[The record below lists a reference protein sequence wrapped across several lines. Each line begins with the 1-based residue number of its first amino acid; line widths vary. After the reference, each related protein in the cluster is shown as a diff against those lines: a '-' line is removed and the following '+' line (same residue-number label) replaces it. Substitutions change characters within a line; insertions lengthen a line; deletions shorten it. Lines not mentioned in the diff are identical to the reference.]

1 MTVLKCELGILVIET
16 RGHPHL
22 DIARSQL
29 ATAALEQGADVTVF
43 IDHDT
48 LFDPLDVEAL
58 AGVARDTQGI
68 VAAPYSERRMGGC
81 MVGMVDAEEAVFFE
95 DGGLYPASSFVG
107 MGFTAIHKNV
117 YSLLD
122 ALPDYAPINS
132 DNGTIRPYFRK
143 LIVDGYWMP
152 EDVSFC
158 HAARAAGADITI
170 DTRIRLEHLGEH
182 PFSIEDCSRRP
193 EKKASIRRKFR
204 PDTR

>member
-16 RGHPHL
+16 RGHTYI

-29 ATAALEQGADVTVF
+29 ATAALDQGADVTVF

-58 AGVARDTQGI
+58 AEVARDTKGI

-81 MVGMVDAEEAVFFE
+81 MVGMVAAEEAVFFE
-95 DGGLYPASSFVG
+95 GGGIYPAISFVG
-107 MGFTAIHKNV
+107 MGFTAIHKDV
-117 YSLLD
+117 YSLLNAQPEY
-122 ALPDYAPINS
+122 ALVNS
-132 DNGTIRPYFRK
+132 DNGLIRPYFKK
-143 LIVDGYWMP
+143 LTVNGYWMT

-158 HAARAAGADITI
+158 HAARSVGATIMI

-193 EKKASIRRKFR
+193 EKKPSIRRRFKLDSR
-204 PDTR
+204 